1 MTLRFISHRELAFR
15 QLLGM
20 LRIPPF
26 AMLNYYSNL
35 FLSAKFV
42 FADQPEKVR
51 FIDKEIRRIECLVGV
66 MLTTDSYSIQ
76 QFLEK
81 IWLRQAQYRDDM
93 LKIEAIIDGVSE
105 KEKKELIKIY
115 NEVLEKNRK
124 LEIMEHYLLFKL
136 QPLMDLKMIETYMD
150 NNMDL
155 KSYFKEQGKRI
166 TQLELGAEL
175 DKIKKW
181 IYGEAVQLMPFIR
194 FTKLE

>member
-20 LRIPPF
+20 LRVPPY
-26 AMLNYYSNL
+26 AMLNYYTNL

-42 FADQPEKVR
+42 FAEQPEKVR
-51 FIDKEIRRIECLVGV
+51 FIDKEMRRIECMVGV
-66 MLTTDSYSIQ
+66 LQTSDSWAIQ
-76 QFLEK
+76 ELLWK
-81 IWLRQAQYRDDM
+81 IWARQAEYRDDM
-93 LKIEAIIDGVSE
+93 LKIEAIIEGVDE
-105 KEKKELIKIY
+105 KEREELIAVY
-115 NEVLEKNRK
+115 NQILEKNRK

-136 QPLMDLKMIETYMD
+136 QPLMDLKMIEVYMD

-155 KSYFKEQGKRI
+155 KSYFKEHGRKI

-175 DKIKKW
+175 DKVKKW
-181 IYGEAVQLMPFIR
+181 IYGEAVQLMPYIR